1 MASRMMTHTYEFRSI
16 QTVEQQDIFASTA
29 YAGQTHVAILED
41 VLLSGTLK
49 LFKKACGSAKSEFNE
64 EVKQSMLSIA
74 PFFIGA
80 LQNRAIHSLHSGTAT
95 LLLLFFSSAHFFG
108 ILEDEDSPNIS
119 VGNLI
124 HNIYLMDKSK
134 SIISFSCHEGSV
146 PLR

>member
-16 QTVEQQDIFASTA
+16 QAVEQQDIFASTA

-49 LFKKACGSAKSEFNE
+49 LFKKACSSAKSDFNE

-80 LQNRAIHSLHSGTAT
+80 LQNRAIHSLHSGTT
-95 LLLLFFSSAHFFG
+95 YPPSPSSPQLTSRNCRG
-108 ILEDEDSPNIS
+108 
-119 VGNLI
+119 
-124 HNIYLMDKSK
+124 
-134 SIISFSCHEGSV
+134 
-146 PLR
+146 